1 MNRGRMAVR
10 WPVYAVVSSLLW
22 VVFAST
28 AYGAPRMMAERTT
41 PLWWL
46 YVVLVGSVVGFA
58 GVVAFTYYRH

>member
-1 MNRGRMAVR
+1 MNWGRTAVR

-22 VVFAST
+22 VVFVST
-28 AYGAPRMMAERTT
+28 AYGAPRMVLERTT

-46 YVVLVGSVVGFA
+46 YVLLVGSVVGFA